1 MDIRE
6 EVKEAAKLTEYVQT
20 FEFEYNCCYKCFIF
34 FLCLADMIISIL
46 SLIFMKEEG
55 IIVLIILFSIF
66 IPFTLIVLYY
76 YNKKIE
82 IINNYFYFRVN
93 LINELGITRKIIELP
108 LNNACFILLRK
119 DNYNNRFKL
128 HIFNKFIKDKS
139 LDDLK
144 KEKKKN
150 IAPKFH
156 WSFDNIYHYDEH
168 KLREMLKVSI
178 GKEIYA
184 GGIYGKFISEKEEI
198 LKYYN
203 YDNFLSYYLNSRIY
217 LYITFILILILF
229 IFYYLVLFFGQDC
242 YHYEKNYRGEEIKVY
257 DLWYSLSLG
266 LSWYVTLCLIIIQTI
281 FFKYNKKRIDFYVNE
296 GILFIGITS
305 YFLKSYSKEYF
316 YNLDDVKDFELIKK
330 CCKNYT
336 LNIVL
341 KNNNIEKICD
351 FSNEIII
358 DLDFLMLN
366 IKKYLR

>member
-1 MDIRE
+1 MTIGE
-6 EVKEAAKLTEYVQT
+6 EIHT
-20 FEFEYNCCYKCFIF
+20 
-34 FLCLADMIISIL
+34 
-46 SLIFMKEEG
+46 
-55 IIVLIILFSIF
+55 
-66 IPFTLIVLYY
+66 
-76 YNKKIE
+76 
-82 IINNYFYFRVN
+82 
-93 LINELGITRKIIELP
+93 
-108 LNNACFILLRK
+108 
-119 DNYNNRFKL
+119 
-128 HIFNKFIKDKS
+128 
-139 LDDLK
+139 
-144 KEKKKN
+144 
-150 IAPKFH
+150 
-156 WSFDNIYHYDEH
+156 
-168 KLREMLKVSI
+168 
-178 GKEIYA
+178 
-184 GGIYGKFISEKEEI
+184 GGIYAKFISEKEKV

-203 YDNFLSYYLNSRIY
+203 YDDFLSYYLNSRIS
-217 LYITFILILILF
+217 LYITFILILIWF

-242 YHYEKNYRGEEIKVY
+242 YHYEKNYRGEEVKVQ
-257 DLWYSLSLG
+257 DLWVGLSLG
-266 LSWYVTLCLIIIQTI
+266 LGLWVHIILIIIQII